1 MGVFKFLGIQET
13 HRIHGMHGSVSA
25 IKTFGYWKYSIK
37 FVEIRPI
44 CDSCNSCNNDWDFL
58 FDSMLYVEL
67 TLESLGCDCLGAG
80 NNSLELSEAMT
91 LTTLYK
97 THPPPLRAN
106 FLVLLIIL
114 HCSN

>member
-1 MGVFKFLGIQET
+1 MSKNFPHNYQSMSFHIK
-13 HRIHGMHGSVSA
+13 SVEKENCKEFQYQQKPF
-25 IKTFGYWKYSIK
+25 INFG
-37 FVEIRPI
+37 
-44 CDSCNSCNNDWDFL
+44 NDWDFL

-114 HCSN
+114 Q